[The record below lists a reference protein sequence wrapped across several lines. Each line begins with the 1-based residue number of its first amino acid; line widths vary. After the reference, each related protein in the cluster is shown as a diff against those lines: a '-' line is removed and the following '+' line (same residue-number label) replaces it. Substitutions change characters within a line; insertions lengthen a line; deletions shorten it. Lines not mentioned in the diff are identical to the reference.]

1 MSRNFDSGKRVD
13 IPDIRN
19 IGIIA
24 HIDAG
29 KTTLTERILFYSG
42 RVHRLGEVDEGS
54 TVMDYM
60 DQEKER
66 GITITSAATTIF
78 WKGKRINLID
88 TPGHVD
94 FTVEVERS
102 LRVLDGGVVIFSGV
116 EGVEAQSE
124 TVWRQADRYNLPRIT
139 FINKLDR
146 KGADFFRTVEMM
158 KERLKVTPLIVSLPF
173 ISDDKVK
180 GMIDVVEMNAWV
192 WEDEKGV
199 MFKSMPIPEEY
210 SDLAAK
216 YREELLDRVSF
227 HDDEVVEKFLKEEEI
242 DPDILK
248 RAIRKGTINADFFP
262 VIGGTALKN
271 IGVQKVMDAIVD
283 YLPSPLD
290 VPPPEGKNPKTGEK
304 QVRENNPKEPFSA
317 LVFKIISDPHG
328 KLSFVRVYS
337 GKVNQ
342 GDKVL
347 NVNSNK
353 LERLSKI
360 ILIHADKRKEVKS
373 IEAGEIAAFI
383 GLSEVSTGHTLS
395 VPEKPIIFEPPRL
408 PEPVIF
414 TSVSPRTIADQEK
427 LMLALNKIHEE
438 DPTFLVKKDPDT
450 GETLIYGMGELH
462 LEVIMERLKRESK
475 VETRVRTPRVSY
487 KETITQK
494 ATAEGRFIK
503 QSGGKGQ
510 YGDVVLTIEP
520 SEEFEFLNEA
530 KADEVPKEFLSAVEE
545 GIREAM
551 FSGSLGGFE
560 VLRIK
565 ATLTGGSYHEIDS
578 TDIAYK
584 IAASRAFKSA
594 YKKANPV
601 LLEPIME
608 VEITVPNEYFGTILD
623 DINTRRGDIK
633 HVDHRGDVVIIE
645 ALAPLANLFGYAT
658 TLRSLTGGRGVHF
671 MQFNKYEQIPEK
683 IMQKELDVIRGY

>member
-146 KGADFFRTVEMM
+146 KGADFFRTAEMM
-158 KERLKVTPLIVSLPF
+158 KERLKVTPLIISLPL
-173 ISDDKVK
+173 ISGDKVK
-180 GMIDVVEMNAWV
+180 GMIDIVEMNAWV

-199 MFKSMPIPEEY
+199 TFKSIPIPEEY

-242 DPDILK
+242 DPEILK

-262 VIGGTALKN
+262 VVGGTALKN
-271 IGVQKVMDAIVD
+271 IGVQKVMDAIVN

-290 VPPPEGKNPKTGEK
+290 VPPPHGKNPRTGEK
-304 QVRENNPKEPFSA
+304 EVRENNPGDPFSA

-328 KLSFVRVYS
+328 KLSFVRIYS

-342 GDKVL
+342 GDRVL

-360 ILIHADKRKEVKS
+360 ILIHADKRQEVKS

-395 VPEKPIIFEPPRL
+395 DPQKPIVFEPPRL

-450 GETLIYGMGELH
+450 GETLIYGM
-462 LEVIMERLKRESK
+462 
-475 VETRVRTPRVSY
+475 
-487 KETITQK
+487 
-494 ATAEGRFIK
+494 
-503 QSGGKGQ
+503 
-510 YGDVVLTIEP
+510 
-520 SEEFEFLNEA
+520 
-530 KADEVPKEFLSAVEE
+530 
-545 GIREAM
+545 
-551 FSGSLGGFE
+551 
-560 VLRIK
+560 
-565 ATLTGGSYHEIDS
+565 
-578 TDIAYK
+578 
-584 IAASRAFKSA
+584 
-594 YKKANPV
+594 
-601 LLEPIME
+601 
-608 VEITVPNEYFGTILD
+608 
-623 DINTRRGDIK
+623 
-633 HVDHRGDVVIIE
+633 
-645 ALAPLANLFGYAT
+645 
-658 TLRSLTGGRGVHF
+658 
-671 MQFNKYEQIPEK
+671 
-683 IMQKELDVIRGY
+683 

>member
-1 MSRNFDSGKRVD
+1 MSRNFDSGRRVD

-29 KTTLTERILFYSG
+29 KTTLTERVLFYSG

-78 WKGKRINLID
+78 WKDKRINLID

-146 KGADFFRTVEMM
+146 KGADFFLTVEMM
-158 KERLKVTPLIVSLPF
+158 KERLKVTPLVISLPLMF
-173 ISDDKVK
+173 EDKVK
-180 GMIDVVEMNAWV
+180 GMIDIVEMNAWV

-199 MFKSMPIPEEY
+199 MFKSIPIPEEY
-210 SDLAAK
+210 FDLAAK

-227 HDDEVVEKFLKEEEI
+227 YDDEVVEKFLKEEEI
-242 DPDILK
+242 DSDILK
-248 RAIRKGTINADFFP
+248 RAIRKGTIKADFFP

-271 IGVQKVMDAIVD
+271 IGVQKVMDAIVN

-290 VPPPEGKNPKTGEK
+290 VPPPHGKNPKTGEK
-304 QVRENNPKEPFSA
+304 EVRENEPKEPFSA

-337 GKVNQ
+337 GKVKQ
-342 GDKVL
+342 GDRVL

-360 ILIHADKRKEVKS
+360 ILVHADKRKEVKS
-373 IEAGEIAAFI
+373 VEAGEIAAFI

-395 VPEKPIIFEPPRL
+395 DPEKPIIFEPPRL

-475 VETRVRTPRVSY
+475 VETRIRTPMVSY

-520 SEEFEFLNEA
+520 SGEFEFVNEA

-551 FSGSLGGFE
+551 SSGSLGGFE
-560 VLRIK
+560 VLGIQ

-578 TDIAYK
+578 SDIAYK

-645 ALAPLANLFGYAT
+645 ALAPLSNLFGYAT

-671 MQFNKYEQIPEK
+671 MQFHNYEQIPEK
-683 IMQKELDVIRGY
+683 VMQKELDSIRGY

>member
-242 DPDILK
+242 DPNILK

-683 IMQKELDVIRGY
+683 VMQKELDSIRGY

>member
-1 MSRNFDSGKRVD
+1 MPKNPNSERRVD
-13 IPDIRN
+13 IPDTRN

-42 RVHRLGEVDEGS
+42 RVHRIGEVDEGS

-66 GITITSAATTIF
+66 GITITSASTTIY
-78 WKGKRINLID
+78 WKDKRVNIID

-124 TVWRQADRYNLPRIT
+124 TVWRQADRYHLPRIT

-146 KGADFFRTVEMM
+146 KGSDFFRTIEMM
-158 KERLKVTPLIVSLPF
+158 KDRLKVTPLVIALPLF
-173 ISDDKVK
+173 SGDKVK
-180 GMIDVVEMNAWV
+180 GMIDIVEMNAWV
-192 WEDEKGV
+192 WEDEKGLS
-199 MFKSMPIPEEY
+199 FKAIPIPEEHF
-210 SDLAAK
+210 DLAKK
-216 YREELLDRVSF
+216 YREELLDKASLY
-227 HDDEVVEKFLKEEEI
+227 DDELVDKFLNEEEI
-242 DPDILK
+242 EPDIIK
-248 RAIRKGTINADFFP
+248 RAIRKGTIKADFFP
-262 VIGGTALKN
+262 VIGGTALRN
-271 IGVQKVMDAIVD
+271 VGVQKVMDAIVN

-290 VPPPEGKNPKTGEK
+290 VPPPDGKNPKTGEK
-304 QVRENNPKEPFSA
+304 EIRKNDLKEPFSG
-317 LVFKIISDPHG
+317 LVFKIIADPHG
-328 KLSFVRVYS
+328 KLSFIRIYS
-337 GKVNQ
+337 GKIRK

-347 NVNSNK
+347 NVNTNK
-353 LERLSKI
+353 TERLSKI
-360 ILIHADKRKEVKS
+360 ILMHADKRKEVSS

-383 GLSEVSTGHTLS
+383 GLSEVATGHTLAD
-395 VPEKPIIFEPPRL
+395 PKHPILFEPPQL

-427 LMLALNKIHEE
+427 LVFALNKIHEE

-494 ATAEGRFIK
+494 ATAEGKFIK

-510 YGDVVLTIEP
+510 YGDVVLTLEP
-520 SEEFEFLNEA
+520 AEEFEFINKA
-530 KADEVPKEFLSAVEE
+530 KVHEVPKEFLGPVEE

-551 FSGSLGGFE
+551 CSGSLGGFE
-560 VLRIK
+560 VLGGK
-565 ATLTGGSYHEIDS
+565 VTLTGGSYHEIDS
-578 TDIAYK
+578 SDIAYK

-623 DINTRRGDIK
+623 DVNTRRGDVK
-633 HVDHRGDVVIIE
+633 HVDHVSDLAIIE
-645 ALAPLANLFGYAT
+645 ALVPLANLFGYAT
-658 TLRSLTGGRGVHF
+658 ALRSLTGGRGVHF
-671 MQFNKYEQIPEK
+671 MQFTKYQQVPEK
-683 IMQKELDVIRGY
+683 VMQKELENIRGY

>member
-1 MSRNFDSGKRVD
+1 MSRSFDSGRKFD

-42 RVHRLGEVDEGS
+42 RVHRIGEVDEGS

-78 WKGKRINLID
+78 WKDKRVNLID

-146 KGADFFRTVEMM
+146 KGADFFRTVKMM
-158 KERLKVTPLIVSLPF
+158 KDRLKVTPLVLGLPLF
-173 ISDDKVK
+173 YEDKVK
-180 GMIDVVEMNAWV
+180 GMIDIVEMKAWV
-192 WEDEKGV
+192 WEDEKGLD
-199 MFKSMPIPEEY
+199 FKAIPIPEEY
-210 SDLAAK
+210 SDSAKK
-216 YREELLDRVSF
+216 YREELLDRVSL
-227 HDDEVVEKFLKEEEI
+227 HDDEVVDKFLNGEEI
-242 DPDILK
+242 DSAILK
-248 RAIRKGTINADFFP
+248 RAIRKGTIKCDFFP
-262 VIGGTALKN
+262 VVGGAALRN

-290 VPPPEGKNPKTGEK
+290 VPPPCGKNPKTGEK
-304 QVRENNPKEPFSA
+304 EVRENNPQEPFSG
-317 LVFKIISDPHG
+317 LVFKIVSDPHG

-337 GKVNQ
+337 GKVHK

-347 NVNSNK
+347 NVNTNK

-360 ILIHADKRKEVKS
+360 ILVHADKRQEVKA

-383 GLSEVSTGHTLS
+383 GLSEVSTGHTLTDPKNP
-395 VPEKPIIFEPPRL
+395 VFFEPPQL

-414 TSVSPRTIADQEK
+414 TSVSPKTIADQEK
-427 LMLALNKIHEE
+427 LIVALNKIHEE

-487 KETITQK
+487 KEAITQK

-520 SEEFEFLNEA
+520 SEEFEFINEA
-530 KADEVPKEFLSAVEE
+530 KANEVPKEFLGAIEE
-545 GIREAM
+545 GIKEAM
-551 FSGSLGGFE
+551 CSGSLGGFE
-560 VLRIK
+560 VLGGK
-565 ATLTGGSYHEIDS
+565 VTLTGGSYHEIDS

-608 VEITVPNEYFGTILD
+608 IEITVPNEYFGTILD
-623 DINTRRGDIK
+623 DVNTRRGDVK
-633 HVDHRGDVVIIE
+633 HVDHVGDLAIIE
-645 ALAPLANLFGYAT
+645 ALVPLANLFGYAT
-658 TLRSLTGGRGVHF
+658 NLRSLTGGRGVHF
-671 MQFNKYEQIPEK
+671 MQFHKYQQIPEK
-683 IMQKELDVIRGY
+683 IMQKELDAIRGY

>member
-13 IPDIRN
+13 IPDVRN

-124 TVWRQADRYNLPRIT
+124 TVWRQADRYSLPRIT

-158 KERLKVTPLIVSLPF
+158 QERLKVTPLVVSLPLL
-173 ISDDKVK
+173 SEDKVK
-180 GMIDVVEMNAWV
+180 GMIDIVEMNAWV
-192 WEDEKGV
+192 WEDEKGLT
-199 MFKSMPIPEEY
+199 FKSMPIPEEY
-210 SDLAAK
+210 SNLAAK

-227 HDDEVVEKFLKEEEI
+227 YDDEVVEKFLKEEEI
-242 DPDILK
+242 DSDILK
-248 RAIRKGTINADFFP
+248 RAIRKGTIKADFFP

-271 IGVQKVMDAIVD
+271 IGVQKVMDAIVN

-290 VPPPEGKNPKTGEK
+290 VPPPHGKNPKTGEK
-304 QVRENNPKEPFSA
+304 EVRENNPVEPFSA

-337 GKVNQ
+337 GTVRQ
-342 GDKVL
+342 GDRVL

-353 LERLSKI
+353 SERLSKI
-360 ILIHADKRKEVKS
+360 ILIHADKRQEVKS

-395 VPEKPIIFEPPRL
+395 APEKPIVFEPPRL

-414 TSVSPRTIADQEK
+414 TSVSPRTIVDQEK

-475 VETRVRTPRVSY
+475 VETRMRTPRVSY

-520 SEEFEFLNEA
+520 DKEFEFVNEA

-560 VLRIK
+560 VLGIK

-584 IAASRAFKSA
+584 IAASRAFKHA

-608 VEITVPNEYFGTILD
+608 IEITVPNEYFGTILD

-671 MQFNKYEQIPEK
+671 MQFHKYEQIPEK
-683 IMQKELDVIRGY
+683 VMQKELDSIRGY

>member
-1 MSRNFDSGKRVD
+1 MSRGFFSGKRFD

-78 WKGKRINLID
+78 WNEKRINLID

-146 KGADFFRTVEMM
+146 KGSDFFRTVEMM
-158 KERLKVTPLIVSLPF
+158 KDRLKVTPLIISLPLF
-173 ISDDKVK
+173 SDDKVK
-180 GMIDVVEMNAWV
+180 GMIDIVEMKAWV
-192 WEDEKGV
+192 WEDEKGLS
-199 MFKSMPIPEEY
+199 FKSMSIPDEY
-210 SDLAAK
+210 SDLAKK
-216 YREELLDRVSF
+216 YREELLDKVSL
-227 HDDEVVEKFLKEEEI
+227 HDDEVVEKFLKEEDIESS
-242 DPDILK
+242 ILK
-248 RAIRKGTINADFFP
+248 KAIRKGTIKADFFP
-262 VIGGTALKN
+262 VVGGTALKN
-271 IGVQKVMDAIVD
+271 IGVQKVMNAIVD
-283 YLPSPLD
+283 YLPSPLE
-290 VPPPEGKNPKTGEK
+290 VPPPNGKNPNTGKKEK
-304 QVRENNPKEPFSA
+304 RENNPQEPFSA
-317 LVFKIISDPHG
+317 LVFKIIGDPHG

-337 GKVNQ
+337 GKVHK
-342 GDKVL
+342 GDKIL
-347 NVNSNK
+347 NVNTNK
-353 LERLSKI
+353 MERLYKI
-360 ILIHADKRKEVKS
+360 ILIHADKREEVKS
-373 IEAGEIAAFI
+373 VEAGEIAAFV

-395 VPEKPIIFEPPRL
+395 DPEKPILFEPPKL

-414 TSVSPRTIADQEK
+414 TSVSPKTIADQEK
-427 LMLALNKIHEE
+427 LMQALNKIHEE

-510 YGDVVLTIEP
+510 YGDVVLTLEP
-520 SEEFEFLNEA
+520 SEEFEFVSKA
-530 KADEVPKEFLSAVEE
+530 KASEVPREFEGAIEE

-551 FSGSLGGFE
+551 CSGSLGGFE
-560 VLRIK
+560 VLGGK
-565 ATLTGGSYHEIDS
+565 VTLTGGSYHGVDS

-584 IAASRAFKSA
+584 IAASRAFKNA

-633 HVDHRGDVVIIE
+633 HVDHRGDMVIIE
-645 ALAPLANLFGYAT
+645 ALVPLANLFGYAT
-658 TLRSLTGGRGVHF
+658 DLRSLTGGRGVHF
-671 MQFNKYEQIPEK
+671 MQFHKYEKIPEK
-683 IMQKELDVIRGY
+683 VMQKELESIRGY

>member
-408 PEPVIF
+408 PE
-414 TSVSPRTIADQEK
+414 
-427 LMLALNKIHEE
+427 
-438 DPTFLVKKDPDT
+438 
-450 GETLIYGMGELH
+450 
-462 LEVIMERLKRESK
+462 
-475 VETRVRTPRVSY
+475 
-487 KETITQK
+487 
-494 ATAEGRFIK
+494 
-503 QSGGKGQ
+503 
-510 YGDVVLTIEP
+510 
-520 SEEFEFLNEA
+520 
-530 KADEVPKEFLSAVEE
+530 
-545 GIREAM
+545 
-551 FSGSLGGFE
+551 
-560 VLRIK
+560 
-565 ATLTGGSYHEIDS
+565 
-578 TDIAYK
+578 
-584 IAASRAFKSA
+584 
-594 YKKANPV
+594 
-601 LLEPIME
+601 
-608 VEITVPNEYFGTILD
+608 
-623 DINTRRGDIK
+623 
-633 HVDHRGDVVIIE
+633 
-645 ALAPLANLFGYAT
+645 
-658 TLRSLTGGRGVHF
+658 
-671 MQFNKYEQIPEK
+671 
-683 IMQKELDVIRGY
+683 

>member
-1 MSRNFDSGKRVD
+1 MSRGFDSTKRVD

-42 RVHRLGEVDEGS
+42 RVHRIGEVDEGS

-78 WKGKRINLID
+78 WNGKRINLID

-146 KGADFFRTVEMM
+146 KGSDFFRTVEMM
-158 KERLKVTPLIVSLPF
+158 KDRLKVTPLVISLPLF
-173 ISDDKVK
+173 SEEKVK
-180 GMIDVVEMNAWV
+180 GMIDIVDMKAWV
-192 WEDEKGV
+192 WEDEKGLN
-199 MFKSMPIPEEY
+199 FKSIPIPEEY
-210 SDLAAK
+210 SNLAKK
-216 YREELLDRVSF
+216 YREELLDHISL
-227 HDDEVVEKFLKEEEI
+227 HDDEVVDKFLNEEEI
-242 DPDILK
+242 ESEILK
-248 RAIRKGTINADFFP
+248 RGIRKGTIKCDFFP
-262 VIGGTALKN
+262 VIGGTALRN

-290 VPPPEGKNPKTGEK
+290 VSPPEGKNPKTGKKEK
-304 QVRENNPKEPFSA
+304 RKNSPSEPFSG

-337 GKVNQ
+337 GKIKKGDRVLDVNT
-342 GDKVL
+342 
-347 NVNSNK
+347 NK
-353 LERLSKI
+353 SDRLSKI
-360 ILIHADKRKEVKS
+360 ILVHADKRQEVKS
-373 IEAGEIAAFI
+373 VEAGEIAAFI
-383 GLSEVSTGHTLS
+383 GLSEVSTGHTLTD
-395 VPEKPIIFEPPRL
+395 PQKPVFFEPPQL

-427 LMLALNKIHEE
+427 LILALNKIHEE

-487 KETITQK
+487 KETVTQK
-494 ATAEGRFIK
+494 ATAEGKFIK

-510 YGDVVLTIEP
+510 YGDVVLTLEP
-520 SEEFEFLNEA
+520 SEEFEFENRA
-530 KADEVPKEFLSAVEE
+530 KVSEVPKEFLGAIEE
-545 GIREAM
+545 GIKEAM
-551 FSGSLGGFE
+551 CSGSLGGFE
-560 VLRIK
+560 VLGGK
-565 ATLTGGSYHEIDS
+565 VTLTGGSYHEIDS

-584 IAASRAFKSA
+584 IAASRAFKIA

-623 DINTRRGDIK
+623 DVNTRRGDVK
-633 HVDHRGDVVIIE
+633 HVDHVGDLAIIE
-645 ALAPLANLFGYAT
+645 ALVPLANLFGYAT
-658 TLRSLTGGRGVHF
+658 SLRSLTGGRGVHF
-671 MQFNKYEQIPEK
+671 MQFTKYQPIPEK
-683 IMQKELDVIRGY
+683 VMEKELDSIRGY

>member
-1 MSRNFDSGKRVD
+1 MSQNLDLTKRVD
-13 IPDIRN
+13 IRDVRN

-42 RVHRLGEVDEGS
+42 RVHRIGEVDEGS

-66 GITITSAATTIF
+66 GITITSAATTIY
-78 WKGKRINLID
+78 WKGKRVNIID

-94 FTVEVERS
+94 FTIEVERS

-124 TVWRQADRYNLPRIT
+124 TVWRQADRYHLPRIT
-139 FINKLDR
+139 YINKLDR
-146 KGADFFRTVEMM
+146 KGSDFFRTVEMM
-158 KERLKVTPLIVSLPF
+158 KDRLKVTPLILDLPLF
-173 ISDDKVK
+173 LEEKVK
-180 GMIDVVEMNAWV
+180 GVIDIVDMKAWV
-192 WEDEKGV
+192 WEDEKGLV
-199 MFKSMPIPEEY
+199 FKEVPIPEEY
-210 SDLAAK
+210 SDLAKK
-216 YREELLDRVSF
+216 YREELLDRVSLY
-227 HDDEVVEKFLKEEEI
+227 DDEVVEKFLKEEEI
-242 DPDILK
+242 EPAILK
-248 RAIRKGTINADFFP
+248 RAIRKGTIKADFFP
-262 VIGGTALKN
+262 VVGGTALKN
-271 IGVQKVMDAIVD
+271 IGVQKVMNAIVD

-304 QVRENNPKEPFSA
+304 EVRKNDSGEPFSG

-328 KLSFVRVYS
+328 KLSFVRIYS
-337 GKVNQ
+337 GKVHK
-342 GDKVL
+342 GDKIL

-353 LERLSKI
+353 IERLSKI
-360 ILIHADKRKEVKS
+360 ILIHADKRKEVSS

-383 GLSEVSTGHTLS
+383 GLSDVATGHTLTDPKRP
-395 VPEKPIIFEPPRL
+395 VLFEPLQL

-414 TSVSPRTIADQEK
+414 TSVSPKTIADQQK
-427 LMLALNKIHEE
+427 LIFALNKIHEE
-438 DPTFLVKKDPDT
+438 DPTFMVKQDPDT

-494 ATAEGRFIK
+494 ASAEGKFIK

-510 YGDVVLTIEP
+510 YGDVMLTLEP
-520 SEEFEFLNEA
+520 AEEFEFINKA
-530 KADEVPKEFLSAVEE
+530 KVHEVPKEFLGAIEE

-551 FSGSLGGFE
+551 YSGSLGGFE
-560 VLRIK
+560 VLGGNV
-565 ATLTGGSYHEIDS
+565 TLTGGSYHEVDS
-578 TDIAYK
+578 SDIAYK

-623 DINTRRGDIK
+623 DVNTRRGEVK
-633 HVDHRGDVVIIE
+633 HVDHIGDLGIVE
-645 ALAPLANLFGYAT
+645 ALVPLANLFGYAT
-658 TLRSLTGGRGVHF
+658 ALRSLTSGRGVHF
-671 MQFNKYEQIPEK
+671 MQFHKYQQIPEK
-683 IMQKELDVIRGY
+683 VMQKELDAIRGY

>member
-1 MSRNFDSGKRVD
+1 MSKNFDSGRRVD

-158 KERLKVTPLIVSLPF
+158 KERLKGTPLIISLPL

-180 GMIDVVEMNAWV
+180 GVIDIVEMNAWV

-199 MFKSMPIPEEY
+199 MFKSVPIPEEY
-210 SDLAAK
+210 SDLAKK
-216 YREELLDRVSF
+216 YREELLDKVSLV
-227 HDDEVVEKFLKEEEI
+227 DDEVVDKFLNGEEI
-242 DPDILK
+242 NSDILK
-248 RAIRKGTINADFFP
+248 RAIRKGTIETEFSP
-262 VIGGTALKN
+262 VVGGTAFRN
-271 IGVQKVMDAIVD
+271 IGVQKVMDAIVN

-290 VPPPEGKNPKTGEK
+290 VPSPRGKNPKTGEEE
-304 QVRENNPKEPFSA
+304 VRANNPEDPFSA

-328 KLSFVRVYS
+328 KLSFVRIYS
-337 GKVNQ
+337 GKVKQ
-342 GDKVL
+342 GDRVL
-347 NVNSNK
+347 DVNSNK
-353 LERLSKI
+353 SERLSKI
-360 ILIHADKRKEVKS
+360 ILIHADKRQEVKS

-383 GLSEVSTGHTLS
+383 GLSNVSTGHTLS
-395 VPEKPIIFEPPRL
+395 APEKPILFEPPRL

-414 TSVSPRTIADQEK
+414 TSVSPKTVVDQEK

-462 LEVIMERLKRESK
+462 LEVIIERLRRESK
-475 VETRVRTPRVSY
+475 VEARVRTPRVSY
-487 KETITQK
+487 RETITQK
-494 ATAEGRFIK
+494 ASAEGRFIK

-520 SEEFEFLNEA
+520 ADDFEFVNEA
-530 KADEVPKEFLSAVEE
+530 KVDEVPKEFLSAVEE
-545 GIREAM
+545 GIKEAM

-560 VLRIK
+560 VLGIK
-565 ATLTGGSYHEIDS
+565 ATLTGGSYHKVDS

-608 VEITVPNEYFGTILD
+608 IEVTIPNEYFGTILD
-623 DINTRRGDIK
+623 DINTRRGNIK

-645 ALAPLANLFGYAT
+645 ALAPLSNLFGYAT
-658 TLRSLTGGRGVHF
+658 TLRSLTGGRGIHF
-671 MQFNKYEQIPEK
+671 MQFHKYEQIPDK
-683 IMQKELDVIRGY
+683 VMQKELDTIRGY

>member
-1 MSRNFDSGKRVD
+1 MARNPDSKKRVD
-13 IPDIRN
+13 IPDVRN

-42 RVHRLGEVDEGS
+42 RVHRIGEVDEGS

-146 KGADFFRTVEMM
+146 KGSDFLRTVKMM
-158 KERLKVTPLIVSLPF
+158 EDRLKVTPLVLGLPLY
-173 ISDDKVK
+173 SGQQVK
-180 GMIDVVEMNAWV
+180 GTIDIVEMKAWV
-192 WEDEKGV
+192 WEDDKGLY
-199 MFKSMPIPEEY
+199 FKETPIPDEY
-210 SDLAAK
+210 SDEVK
-216 YREELLDRVSF
+216 KFREELLDKVSF
-227 HDDEVVEKFLKEEEI
+227 HDDEVVEQFLNEEEI
-242 DPDILK
+242 DSSILK
-248 RAIRKGTINADFFP
+248 RAIRKGTIKCDFFP
-262 VIGGTALKN
+262 VFGGTALRN

-290 VPPPEGKNPKTGEK
+290 VPPPRGKNLKTGEEE
-304 QVRENNPKEPFSA
+304 VRKNDPKEPFSG
-317 LVFKIISDPHG
+317 LVFKIISNPHG
-328 KLSFVRVYS
+328 KLSFVRIYS
-337 GKVNQ
+337 GKIKQ
-342 GDKVL
+342 GDRVL
-347 NVNSNK
+347 NVNTDK
-353 LERLSKI
+353 LERISKI
-360 ILIHADKRKEVKS
+360 ILIHADKRKEVDS

-383 GLSEVSTGHTLS
+383 GLSEVATGHTLTD
-395 VPEKPIIFEPPRL
+395 PNRPILFEPPEM

-414 TSVSPRTIADQEK
+414 TSVSPKTNADQEK
-427 LMLALNKIHEE
+427 LFVALNKIHEE
-438 DPTFLVKKDPDT
+438 DPTFKIKKDPDT

-462 LEVIMERLKRESK
+462 LEVIMERLKRESS
-475 VETRVRTPRVSY
+475 VEARVRTPRVSY
-487 KETITQK
+487 KETITQNSS
-494 ATAEGRFIK
+494 AEGKFIK

-510 YGDVVLTIEP
+510 YGHVILSIEP
-520 SEEFEFLNEA
+520 SEEFEFINKA
-530 KADEVPKEFLSAVEE
+530 KANDLPKEFLKAIEE

-551 FSGSLGGFE
+551 CSGSLGGFE
-560 VLRIK
+560 ILGGKVTI
-565 ATLTGGSYHEIDS
+565 TGGSYHEIDS
-578 TDIAYK
+578 SDIAYK

-601 LLEPIME
+601 LLEPLME
-608 VEITVPNEYFGTILD
+608 VEVTVPNEYFGTILD
-623 DINTRRGDIK
+623 DINTRRGDVK
-633 HVDHRGDVVIIE
+633 HVDHVEDLAIIE
-645 ALAPLANLFGYAT
+645 ADVPLANLFGYAT
-658 TLRSLTGGRGVHF
+658 SLRSLTGGRGVHF
-671 MQFNKYEQIPEK
+671 MQFEKYQPVPEK
-683 IMQKELDVIRGY
+683 VMEKELDSIRGY

>member
-1 MSRNFDSGKRVD
+1 MSRDFDSGKRVD
-13 IPDIRN
+13 IPDVRN

-78 WKGKRINLID
+78 WKDKRINLID

-158 KERLKVTPLIVSLPF
+158 EERLKVTPLIVSLPL

-180 GMIDVVEMNAWV
+180 GMIDIVEMNAWV
-192 WEDEKGV
+192 WEGDKGV
-199 MFKSMPIPEEY
+199 IFKSMPIPEEY
-210 SDLAAK
+210 SDLAKK
-216 YREELLDRVSF
+216 YREELLDRVSL
-227 HDDEVVEKFLKEEEI
+227 HDDEVVDKFLNEEEI
-242 DPDILK
+242 ESDILK
-248 RAIRKGTINADFFP
+248 RAIRKGTIKADFFP

-271 IGVQKVMDAIVD
+271 IGVQKVMDAIVN

-290 VPPPEGKNPKTGEK
+290 VPPPHGKNPKTGEK
-304 QVRENNPKEPFSA
+304 EVRENDPGEPFSA

-337 GKVNQ
+337 GIVKQ
-342 GDKVL
+342 GDRVL

-360 ILIHADKRKEVKS
+360 ILIHADKRQEVKS
-373 IEAGEIAAFI
+373 IEAGEIAALI
-383 GLSEVSTGHTLS
+383 GLSDVSTGHTLS
-395 VPEKPIIFEPPRL
+395 APERPIVFEPPRL

-414 TSVSPRTIADQEK
+414 TSISPKTIADQEK

-475 VETRVRTPRVSY
+475 VETRMRTPRVSY

-494 ATAEGRFIK
+494 STAEGRFIK

-510 YGDVVLTIEP
+510 YGDVVLSIEP
-520 SEEFEFLNEA
+520 AEEFEFVNEA
-530 KADEVPKEFLSAVEE
+530 KADEVPKDFLSAVEE

-560 VLRIK
+560 VLGVK

-584 IAASRAFKSA
+584 IAASRAFKNA

-633 HVDHRGDVVIIE
+633 HVDHRGDIVIIE

-658 TLRSLTGGRGVHF
+658 NLRSLTGGRGVHF
-671 MQFNKYEQIPEK
+671 MQFHKYEQIPEK
-683 IMQKELDVIRGY
+683 VMEKELDSIRGY